1 MISYI
6 AFQTHTYI
14 DLNDIGII
22 VEFDESLQNSKWLS
36 VPIVNMKVY
45 RLKSLKSE
53 LAEKEK
59 KLLMF
64 VIPFQK
70 QTKTLETEIANR

>member
-1 MISYI
+1 MVIC
-6 AFQTHTYI
+6 T
-14 DLNDIGII
+14 L
-22 VEFDESLQNSKWLS
+22 
-36 VPIVNMKVY
+36 VNLKVY

-64 VIPFQK
+64 VIPVEK
-70 QTKTLETEIANR
+70 QTKTLETELANR